1 MSVIFAIFL
10 FSVLIFVHEL
20 GHFTAAKLSG
30 VQVNE
35 FSMFMGPA
43 IWKKQVG
50 ETLYAIRCIPIG
62 GYCAMEGE
70 DGGSDNPRSFDKAAW
85 WKRLI
90 ILAAGAAMNFLIGVV
105 LMVIVCL
112 PVKQT
117 VVPVI
122 ASFEDYA
129 TVNGENGLQAGDRIV
144 EVDGEKLYSY
154 SDFSMILSLNP
165 GDVHDITVRRNGE
178 KVVLKDFLLEKHE
191 VTLENGSTGL
201 RYGMNFTLS
210 TPNFWEKLG
219 MAWNQSLDTV
229 RMVRL
234 SLQMLL
240 GGKVGIKDMSGPVG
254 IVSEMSK
261 VAAAS
266 DSKVTALLNMLYFG
280 GFIAI
285 NLAVMNLLPIPA
297 LDGGRIVCLL
307 ITVVVEAITKKKI
320 NPKYEGYLHGAGMIL
335 LLALMAI
342 LCSRTSFSCSRGE
355 DDDKTNSGGRRSHR
369 RRRPG
374 GHPVHAQYQNHGCG
388 GQPEADPSAC
398 LRRVPDRPTGSSQ
411 HGSRPELC

>member
-105 LMVIVCL
+105 LMVIVVLMVSVCL
-112 PVKQT
+112 PGKQT
-117 VVPVI
+117 AVPVI

-154 SDFSMILSLNP
+154 SDFSKILSLNP

-201 RYGMNFTLS
+201 RYGINFTLS

-219 MAWNQSLDTV
+219 MAWNQSLDAV

-342 LCSRTSFSCSRGE
+342 IMFKDVIFLFKR
-355 DDDKTNSGGRRSHR
+355 
-369 RRRPG
+369 
-374 GHPVHAQYQNHGCG
+374 
-388 GQPEADPSAC
+388 
-398 LRRVPDRPTGSSQ
+398 
-411 HGSRPELC
+411 

>member
-1 MSVIFAIFL
+1 MSVIFAILL

-43 IWKKQVG
+43 LWKKQVG

-105 LMVIVCL
+105 LMVIVVLMGSVCL
-112 PVKQT
+112 PGKQT
-117 VVPVI
+117 AVPVI

-201 RYGMNFTLS
+201 RYGINFTLS

-342 LCSRTSFSCSRGE
+342 IMFKDVIFLFKR
-355 DDDKTNSGGRRSHR
+355 
-369 RRRPG
+369 
-374 GHPVHAQYQNHGCG
+374 
-388 GQPEADPSAC
+388 
-398 LRRVPDRPTGSSQ
+398 
-411 HGSRPELC
+411 

>member
-105 LMVIVCL
+105 LMVIVVLMVSICL
-112 PVKQT
+112 PGKQT
-117 VVPVI
+117 AVPVI

-201 RYGMNFTLS
+201 RYGINFTLS

-307 ITVVVEAITKKKI
+307 ITVVVEAVTKKKI

-342 LCSRTSFSCSRGE
+342 IMFKDVIFLFKR
-355 DDDKTNSGGRRSHR
+355 
-369 RRRPG
+369 
-374 GHPVHAQYQNHGCG
+374 
-388 GQPEADPSAC
+388 
-398 LRRVPDRPTGSSQ
+398 
-411 HGSRPELC
+411 

>member
-105 LMVIVCL
+105 LMVIVVLMVSVCL
-112 PVKQT
+112 PGKQT
-117 VVPVI
+117 AVPVI

-154 SDFSMILSLNP
+154 SDFSKILSLNP

-191 VTLENGSTGL
+191 VKLENGSTGL

-219 MAWNQSLDTV
+219 MAWNQSLDAV

-320 NPKYEGYLHGAGMIL
+320 NSKYEGYLHGAGMIL

-342 LCSRTSFSCSRGE
+342 IMFKDVIFLFKR
-355 DDDKTNSGGRRSHR
+355 
-369 RRRPG
+369 
-374 GHPVHAQYQNHGCG
+374 
-388 GQPEADPSAC
+388 
-398 LRRVPDRPTGSSQ
+398 
-411 HGSRPELC
+411 

>member
-105 LMVIVCL
+105 LMVIVVLMGSVCL
-112 PVKQT
+112 PGKQT
-117 VVPVI
+117 AVPVI

-201 RYGMNFTLS
+201 RYGINFALS

-307 ITVVVEAITKKKI
+307 ITVVVEAVTKKKI

-342 LCSRTSFSCSRGE
+342 IMFKDVIFLFKR
-355 DDDKTNSGGRRSHR
+355 
-369 RRRPG
+369 
-374 GHPVHAQYQNHGCG
+374 
-388 GQPEADPSAC
+388 
-398 LRRVPDRPTGSSQ
+398 
-411 HGSRPELC
+411 

>member
-1 MSVIFAIFL
+1 MSVIFAILL

-20 GHFTAAKLSG
+20 GHFAAAKLSG

-105 LMVIVCL
+105 LMVIVVLMVSVCL
-112 PVKQT
+112 PGKQT
-117 VVPVI
+117 AVPVI

-191 VTLENGSTGL
+191 VKLENGSTAL
-201 RYGMNFTLS
+201 RYGINFTLS

-342 LCSRTSFSCSRGE
+342 IMFKDVIFLFKR
-355 DDDKTNSGGRRSHR
+355 
-369 RRRPG
+369 
-374 GHPVHAQYQNHGCG
+374 
-388 GQPEADPSAC
+388 
-398 LRRVPDRPTGSSQ
+398 
-411 HGSRPELC
+411 

>member
-1 MSVIFAIFL
+1 MSVIFAILL

-105 LMVIVCL
+105 LMVIVVLMVSVCL
-112 PVKQT
+112 PGKQT
-117 VVPVI
+117 AVPVI

-201 RYGMNFTLS
+201 RYGINFTLS

-285 NLAVMNLLPIPA
+285 NLAVMNLLPISA

-342 LCSRTSFSCSRGE
+342 IMFKDVIFLFKR
-355 DDDKTNSGGRRSHR
+355 
-369 RRRPG
+369 
-374 GHPVHAQYQNHGCG
+374 
-388 GQPEADPSAC
+388 
-398 LRRVPDRPTGSSQ
+398 
-411 HGSRPELC
+411 